1 MSILLLFSIILLIKR
16 LQRCFPHVV
25 NLACKAILKAITD
38 MDFATENA
46 NEFVPDGPSAT
57 TFVDAIDRDPI
68 ATIRSVI
75 RAVSSHLLL

>member
-1 MSILLLFSIILLIKR
+1 
-16 LQRCFPHVV
+16 
-25 NLACKAILKAITD
+25 